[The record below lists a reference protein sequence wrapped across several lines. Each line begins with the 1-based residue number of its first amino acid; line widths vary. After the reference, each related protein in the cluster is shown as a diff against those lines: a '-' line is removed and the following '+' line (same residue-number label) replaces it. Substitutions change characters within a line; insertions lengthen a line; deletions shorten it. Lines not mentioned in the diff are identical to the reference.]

1 MVHSPCHWY
10 DSDKINQWK
19 YPAMASLQEQLL
31 KAGLANK
38 QNAKQIRSEKRK
50 KNKAVRK
57 GQVSA
62 ETGLQ
67 EQLKAQ
73 KSEQADKD
81 LALNKD
87 IKASLDHKAELAKVK
102 QMLTQLQIKDFAG
115 ELAFNYVQQSK
126 VKTLYVNDVN
136 QNALIKGR
144 IGICVFEQ
152 TIYLIAAKAIEIIKS
167 VDQKYVLLLNDN
179 QPVEVDEEDPYA
191 DFEIPD
197 DLMW

>member
-1 MVHSPCHWY
+1 
-10 DSDKINQWK
+10 
-19 YPAMASLQEQLL
+19 MASLQEQLL

-57 GQVSA
+57 GQASA